1 MEVFLIAYAGN
12 AGIRLMTA
20 EDARRLTHINLA
32 FGVIRDGLLDTS
44 RLDIWDELKQIRA
57 WNPDIRIVR
66 QRVADPDDAKA
77 AGLHGSP
84 TILIDG
90 VDPFAGPDTET
101 SWTCRVF
108 MSADGIQG
116 APSTQQLREVMG
128 L

>member
-1 MEVFLIAYAGN
+1 ME
-12 AGIRLMTA
+12 IRILYFEDCPNIGLA
-20 EDARRLTHINLA
+20 EQRVLEVA
-32 FGVIRDGLLDTS
+32 DGD
-44 RLDIWDELKQIRA
+44 
-57 WNPDIRIVR
+57 PDIRIVR

-108 MSADGIQG
+108 MSANGIQG